1 MTVTQTSAREL
12 LRAAYNNRYTWEKSF
27 PGYTA
32 DVTYKYDGKEFKG
45 NVRVYSNLKAEVF
58 DIEDSQAKEAINNQ
72 LWEIAIHRIRREFE
86 DSHKDNTFSLGDTDS
101 DGAVEIL
108 VGGKASGDKYKIR
121 DREVVLVHRHIH
133 GIVVT
138 INTFSTHDT
147 GEGYLAHR
155 YDSVYHDPKT
165 GEQKGGKSDFEDKYE
180 KVGDYFILNE
190 RIISTQ
196 VEGKPAT
203 MQFIFSNIQMS
214 EATA

>member
-1 MTVTQTSAREL
+1 MTVAQTSARQL
-12 LRAAYNNRYTWEKSF
+12 LREAYDNRYTWDKNF

-45 NVRVYSNLKAEVF
+45 KVRVTSDLKAEVS
-58 DIEDSQAKEAINNQ
+58 DIEDAQAKEAINNQ

-86 DSHKDNTFSLGDTDS
+86 DSHKDNTFSCGDTDES
-101 DGAVEIL
+101 GAVEVL

-133 GIVVT
+133 AIVVT

-147 GEGYLAHR
+147 GAGYLAHR

-165 GEQKGGKSDFEDKYE
+165 GEQKGGKSEFEDKYE
-180 KVGDYFILNE
+180 KVGDYSILNE
-190 RIISTQ
+190 RIITTE
-196 VEGKPAT
+196 VEGKPMT
-203 MQFIFSNIQMS
+203 MQFIFSNIQMLG
-214 EATA
+214 